1 VAALADRLST
11 RRRAWS
17 PLVRLGETGGDAP
30 WFLVHPAGGGVLC
43 YRELAGLLDRPCYA
57 LQADDTDPPERVED
71 LAELY
76 VGALV
81 EARPHGPYLLGGW
94 SSGAVIALEMARRL
108 EVRGEKVDR
117 VVVVDAPAP
126 LAPRD
131 VDDARVLLWF
141 LEDLDAGLDVG
152 RIDAERLR
160 ELDGLPPA
168 ERIRGALSLLRAAGA
183 PETGLEPEEL
193 AGTLEVFRGVVRA
206 CNAYQA
212 TAISAGITVV
222 RARDGSVSEFAGH
235 PSSAAPD
242 WGWASLTTGDVR
254 AVSVPGTHHT
264 LLGGPSVSAV
274 ADALNGR

>member
-1 VAALADRLST
+1 
-11 RRRAWS
+11 
-17 PLVRLGETGGDAP
+17 
-30 WFLVHPAGGGVLC
+30 
-43 YRELAGLLDRPCYA
+43 
-57 LQADDTDPPERVED
+57 
-71 LAELY
+71 
-76 VGALV
+76 
-81 EARPHGPYLLGGW
+81 
-94 SSGAVIALEMARRL
+94 MARRL
-108 EVRGEKVDR
+108 EARGEKVDR

-160 ELDGLPPA
+160 ELDGLSPA

-193 AGTLEVFRGVVRA
+193 ARTLEVFRGVVRA

-222 RARDGSVSEFAGH
+222 RARDGSVGEFAGH